1 MGTEPVSQDGE
12 EEQRKE
18 PGWQVRSRGAGHP
31 GLALQMIKY
40 SGFCDYLCQQET
52 LTRAPSPGR
61 APGARCS

>member
-18 PGWQVRSRGAGHP
+18 PRWQVSSRGAGHP
-31 GLALQMIKY
+31 GLALQMITY
-40 SGFCDYLCQQET
+40 SGFCALFMSTRNTD
-52 LTRAPSPGR
+52 TRAKSGT